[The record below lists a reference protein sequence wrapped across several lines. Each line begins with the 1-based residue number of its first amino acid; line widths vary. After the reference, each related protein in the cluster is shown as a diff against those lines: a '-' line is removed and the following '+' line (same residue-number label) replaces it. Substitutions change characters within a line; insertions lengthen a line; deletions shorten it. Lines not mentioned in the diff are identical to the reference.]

1 MSADEPIRPA
11 TTIEAFA
18 RLSTASRSL
27 GLGLGLAA
35 VAPVWPAA
43 RLRIKE
49 LTDDEQFVA
58 KAVAVGFGEE
68 WARETLAHC
77 TAVADSQGFS
87 LGTRRQLI
95 EWTFEVA
102 VRDHIGGDR

>member
-1 MSADEPIRPA
+1 MSADEPTRPA
-11 TTIEAFA
+11 TTIEAFS
-18 RLSTASRSL
+18 RLSAASRSL
-27 GLGLGLAA
+27 GLAV

-58 KAVAVGFGEE
+58 KAVAVGLGEE
-68 WARETLAHC
+68 WARETLTHC

>member
-1 MSADEPIRPA
+1 MSTEEPSRPA
-11 TTIEAFA
+11 TTLEAFA

-27 GLGLGLAA
+27 GLAV

-49 LTDDEQFVA
+49 LSSDEQFVA
-58 KAVAVGFGEE
+58 KAVAVGLGEE

-87 LGTRRQLI
+87 LDTRRQLI
-95 EWTFEVA
+95 EWKLEVG
-102 VRDHIGGDR
+102 VRDHIGRNR